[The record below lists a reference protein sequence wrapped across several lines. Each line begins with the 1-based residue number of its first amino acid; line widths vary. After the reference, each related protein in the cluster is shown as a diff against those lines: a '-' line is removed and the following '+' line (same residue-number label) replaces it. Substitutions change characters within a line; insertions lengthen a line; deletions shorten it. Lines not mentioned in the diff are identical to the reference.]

1 MPQDK
6 VVTFP
11 RNGLDRRPA
20 APQPE
25 PSRFAD
31 GRAFGEYLRQHR
43 QARHVSIHEIAGRTK
58 ILASRLEALER
69 GDIRLWPAGI
79 YRRAIVRDYACA
91 IGLDPDDVVKEFM
104 KLFPVPEPNPAPAP
118 PPQARRVMVP
128 ATLLRL
134 FTQGVRLPRPGRWS
148 IPQLSVSRIVTS
160 RRAWGTLGSVV
171 VGAVLGASTAWI
183 AMDVVRGRVESAP
196 QPDGPAA
203 PLSTGSIHTARLV
216 VDSSRAAGGPAAGS
230 RFEEP
235 LSASPTGRVTAT
247 AANAGIVGTAA
258 RSAVQHAIDTTTQP
272 EESIEGRLRVTS
284 NVPGARV
291 TVNGI
296 GWGSTPLVIRYL
308 PPGPKR
314 IRATMDGYR
323 SVERTVELTP
333 ERSDLAVRLE
343 LRPLERQ

>member
-1 MPQDK
+1 MQQDK

-31 GRAFGEYLRQHR
+31 GRAFGEFLRQHR
-43 QARHVSIHEIAGRTK
+43 EARHVSIHEIAGRTK

-69 GDIRLWPAGI
+69 GDVRLWPAGI
-79 YRRAIVRDYACA
+79 YRRAIVRDYASA

-104 KLFPVPEPNPAPAP
+104 KLFPVPEPNPTPAP
-118 PPQARRVMVP
+118 PPQARRVFAP
-128 ATLLRL
+128 AALLRR
-134 FTQGVRLPRPGRWS
+134 FTQAVRLPRSRRWS

-171 VGAVLGASTAWI
+171 VGAVLGASAAWM

-196 QPDGPAA
+196 QPDGPTA
-203 PLSTGSIHTARLV
+203 PLSAGSIHTARLV
-216 VDSSRAAGGPAAGS
+216 VDSSRGASGPAAGS
-230 RFEEP
+230 RFDEP
-235 LSASPTGRVTAT
+235 LSASPTGRDTPA
-247 AANAGIVGTAA
+247 AANAGIVGIAA
-258 RSAVQHAIDTTTQP
+258 RPAVEHAIDTAQP

-296 GWGSTPLVIRYL
+296 GWGSTPLTIRYL

-314 IRATMDGYR
+314 IRATKDGYR
-323 SVERTVELTP
+323 TIERTVELTP
-333 ERSDLAVRLE
+333 NRTDVAVQLE
-343 LRPLERQ
+343 LRPH